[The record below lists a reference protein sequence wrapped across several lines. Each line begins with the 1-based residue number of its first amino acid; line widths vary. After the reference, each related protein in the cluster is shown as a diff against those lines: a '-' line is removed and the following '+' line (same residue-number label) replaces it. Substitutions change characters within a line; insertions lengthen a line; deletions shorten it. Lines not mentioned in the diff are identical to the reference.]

1 MSFLGLT
8 GIQLAGVFAAVA
20 APLVGLYLLRMHRQR
35 VEVPF
40 VKLWERVL
48 AERQPSSWW
57 RRLRRL
63 LSLALQ
69 LAFAVLVIFALG
81 DPRLAGTSHSAKSI
95 VVVVDCSAS
104 MQARDVAPNRM
115 ARAKQEARALVR
127 SLGGADSAM
136 IVRMDAEP
144 VPQTGWE
151 TDAAALDR
159 AVDALDTTDTAA
171 DWDGA
176 LAIANDALRGRPGPT
191 IVVVS
196 DGALGETTR
205 KTEADVR
212 FVQVGASGDNVGVTA
227 FSVRRYPANKS
238 SYEVLLEVKSH
249 AQKPVKRTLTLEADG
264 EVVDV
269 ATLDLAPG
277 EKARRFYPN
286 LSGASSKL
294 VAKLEP
300 HDSFVT
306 DDVAYALLPPRKKQK
321 VLVVTPGNLF
331 LEGALLLE
339 ESADIDRIGPAAYSA
354 EKAQGYDAVVFD
366 RFAPSELPKVAGA
379 LFVAPPKDGSP
390 FPVRASITR
399 PFLTETA
406 QQHPLMRWI
415 SLTDVNISESEVFGL
430 EHGDVALA
438 GALHQPIIVA
448 GVRQHGGMNPPSPPG
463 EAGRGPSPLWVGAT
477 KVMAIGFDVR
487 KSDLPMRVAFPV
499 MLVGAL
505 DWFAGEDANVLGTYR
520 TGRPWHV
527 PSPGGAEVTLVDPT
541 GAKVTAPVGDDGA
554 ATFFG
559 RHAGFH
565 VVRAAGG
572 ESSIAAN
579 LTDPNESNIAPRALI
594 IDGKIATA
602 PELHGTGPRRQIWAW
617 LVVAAL
623 LLTIFEWV
631 SYQRRWTV

>member
-1 MSFLGLT
+1 M
-8 GIQLAGVFAAVA
+8 QLLGVFAAVA

-69 LAFAVLVIFALG
+69 LAFAALVIFALG
-81 DPRLAGTSHSAKSI
+81 DPRLAGTSRSAKSI

-104 MQARDVAPNRM
+104 MQARDVAPSRM
-115 ARAKQEARALVR
+115 ARAKDQARQLVR

-191 IVVVS
+191 IVVIS
-196 DGALGETTR
+196 DGALGETAR
-205 KTEADVR
+205 KTEAPNTDIR
-212 FVQVGASGDNVGVTA
+212 FVQIGASGDNVGVTA

-269 ATLDLAPG
+269 ATLELAPG

-294 VAKLEP
+294 VARLEP

-354 EKAQGYDAVVFD
+354 EKAKGYDAVVFD
-366 RFAPSELPKVAGA
+366 RFAPTALPKVPGV

-390 FPVRASITR
+390 FAVQGSVTR

-415 SLTDVNISESEVFGL
+415 SLTDVNISEAEVFAL

-448 GVRQHGGMNPPSPPG
+448 GHRGG
-463 EAGRGPSPLWVGAT
+463 T

-505 DWFAGEDANVLGTYR
+505 DWFAGEDANVLGTYK

-527 PSPGGAEVTLVDPT
+527 PSPGGAEVTLVDPSGT
-541 GAKVTAPVGDDGA
+541 KVTAPVGDDGA

-559 RHAGFH
+559 RRAGFH

-579 LTDPNESNIAPRALI
+579 LTDPNESNIAPRALVV
-594 IDGKIATA
+594 DGKTA
-602 PELHGTGPRRQIWAW
+602 AAPDLHGTGPRRQIWAW

>member
-1 MSFLGLT
+1 LSFFGLSGAQLLG
-8 GIQLAGVFAAVA
+8 VVAAVA
-20 APLVGLYLLRMHRQR
+20 APLVALYLLRMHRQR

-63 LSLALQ
+63 LSLLLQ
-69 LAFAVLVIFALG
+69 LAFAALVILALG
-81 DPRLAGTSHSAKSI
+81 DPRFSGTPRGARSV

-104 MQARDVAPNRM
+104 MQARDVAPSRM
-115 ARAKQEARALVR
+115 ARARDETRRILR
-127 SLGGADSAM
+127 SLGGSDSAM

-144 VPQTGWE
+144 VPQSGWE
-151 TDAAALDR
+151 GDAAALDH
-159 AVDALDTTDTAA
+159 AVDSLEATDTAA

-191 IVVVS
+191 IIVIS
-196 DGALGETTR
+196 DGALRETSRVT
-205 KTEADVR
+205 TADVR
-212 FVQVGASGDNVGVTA
+212 FVPIGTGGENVGVTA

-238 SYEVLLEVKSH
+238 SYEVLLEVVSH

-264 EVVDV
+264 DVVDV
-269 ATLDLAPG
+269 ATLELQPG
-277 EKARRFYPN
+277 EKTRRFYPN

-300 HDSFVT
+300 HDAFPT
-306 DDVAYALLPPRKKQK
+306 DDVAYALLPPRKKQH
-321 VLVVTPGNLF
+321 VLIVTPGNLF
-331 LEGALLLE
+331 LEGAFLLE
-339 ESADIDRIGPAAYSA
+339 ESADVDRIGPAAYTA
-354 EKAQGYDAVVFD
+354 EKAKGYDAVVFD
-366 RFAPSELPKVAGA
+366 RFAPRELPKVRGA
-379 LFVAPPKDGSP
+379 LFVAPPAEGSP
-390 FPVRASITR
+390 FAVRGSIPR
-399 PFLTETA
+399 PFLTELA

-415 SLTDVNISESEVFGL
+415 SLTDVNISEAEVFGL
-430 EHGDVALA
+430 ERGDVALA

-448 GVRQHGGMNPPSPPG
+448 GQR
-463 EAGRGPSPLWVGAT
+463 GAT

-505 DWFAGEDANVLGTYR
+505 DWFAGDDGNLLGTYR

-527 PSPGGAEVTLVDPT
+527 PSPGGAEVTLIDPS
-541 GAKVTAPVGDDGA
+541 GGEANAPVGDDGA

-559 RHAGFH
+559 RHVGFH
-565 VVRAAGG
+565 RVRAASG
-572 ESSIAAN
+572 ETTIAAN
-579 LTDPNESNIAPRALI
+579 LTDPAESDISPRPLLVAGRTALPP
-594 IDGKIATA
+594 DLT
-602 PELHGTGPRRQIWAW
+602 GTGPRRQIWAW

>member
-1 MSFLGLT
+1 MSWFGLSGMQLLG
-8 GIQLAGVFAAVA
+8 AFAAVA

-57 RRLRRL
+57 RRLRRM

-69 LAFAVLVIFALG
+69 LAFAALVIFALG
-81 DPRLAGTSHSAKSI
+81 DPRLAGAGRSAKSI
-95 VVVVDCSAS
+95 VLVVDCSAS
-104 MQARDVAPNRM
+104 MQARDVSPSRM
-115 ARAKQEARALVR
+115 ARARDQAHGLLR

-151 TDAAALDR
+151 TDASALDR

-176 LAIANDALRGRPGPT
+176 LAIANDALRGRPGAT
-191 IVVVS
+191 IIVIS
-196 DGALGETTR
+196 DGALRETTR
-205 KTEADVR
+205 TTDADVR
-212 FVQVGASGDNVGVTA
+212 FVKIGASGDNVGVTA

-249 AQKPVKRTLTLEADG
+249 AAKPVKRTLTLEADG

-269 ATLDLAPG
+269 ATLDLQPG

-286 LSGASSKL
+286 LSGASSRL

-354 EKAQGYDAVVFD
+354 DKAKGYDAVVFD
-366 RFAPSELPKVAGA
+366 RFAPTELPPVRGA

-390 FPVRASITR
+390 FPVHATVAR
-399 PFLTETA
+399 PFLTEMA

-438 GALHQPIIVA
+438 GGLHQPIIVA
-448 GVRQHGGMNPPSPPG
+448 GQR
-463 EAGRGPSPLWVGAT
+463 GAT

-499 MLVGAL
+499 MLVGTL
-505 DWFAGEDANVLGTYR
+505 DWFAGDDANLLGTYR

-527 PSPGGAEVTLVDPT
+527 PSPGGAEVTLVDPA
-541 GAKVTAPVGDDGA
+541 GGKVTAPVGDDGA

-565 VVRAAGG
+565 AVRAAGG
-572 ESSIAAN
+572 EAAIAAN
-579 LTDPNESNIAPRALI
+579 LTDPAESDLAPRDLI
-594 IDGKIATA
+594 VDGKVATA
-602 PELHGTGPRRQIWAW
+602 PDLHGTGPRRQIWAW
-617 LVVAAL
+617 LIVAAL
-623 LLTIFEWV
+623 LLTLFEWV